1 MGGLFRINPRPVGID
16 LPPCSCYYRKD
27 TDPNRFHAASRLIS
41 KAANPIFVQSRAR
54 LVGTPERFAWVLPK
68 GEGEVIPVIKGTALY
83 FGANGV

>member
-1 MGGLFRINPRPVGID
+1 
-16 LPPCSCYYRKD
+16 
-27 TDPNRFHAASRLIS
+27 
-41 KAANPIFVQSRAR
+41 VQSRAR